1 MKNKAI
7 EEFQNNVNET
17 LDLFGQI
24 KASNKE
30 NFFLKTLLKSTKCS
44 KKPQMN
50 LTIKVSLMK
59 GFHLLFLMT
68 LRF

>member
-30 NFFLKTLLKSTKCS
+30 NFFFKDSIKKVNKMFKKTSNEFNYKSIS
-44 KKPQMN
+44 YERFSF
-50 LTIKVSLMK
+50 TI
-59 GFHLLFLMT
+59 F
-68 LRF
+68 